1 MKKKS
6 HDIYPLGR
14 HFGGIFDPAT
24 FSAPLVGFEGP
35 AAPGSAT
42 WDKKSHDQ
50 LSSSQFSLAQLS
62 SAQFS
67 SAQLGSNQLRS
78 IQSAQLN
85 LG

>member
-6 HDIYPLGR
+6 HDIYPLKK
-14 HFGGIFDPAT
+14 HFDGIFNPTT
-24 FSAPLVGFEGP
+24 FSAPLMGFKNP
-35 AAPGSAT
+35 TAPRSAT